1 MKSTKEERN
10 LTRKTNL
17 ECTCSN
23 CSNCLSKS
31 DFLWSLHTG
40 TGRRIL
46 SMEGLSVVCW
56 HFHLI
61 LFQYL
66 KKSVP
71 FNHFSPFTLIVSC
84 FSWSRQELCS
94 REIST
99 GEKGDLPNDG
109 NLQEWG
115 SCRCLS
121 EPVGVCISSP
131 KPHENVPPQWDQK
144 YSGRKFLMHVARILT
159 PTMLSSEMNSN
170 LLQKINLVLPWNQ
183 TSHCLMTLSDKT

>member
-71 FNHFSPFTLIVSC
+71 FNHFPLSLSLFLASRGAGKSC
-84 FSWSRQELCS
+84 AAEKSAQVKKETYQTMEICKNGALVDACRSLWVCAFQVPSLMRMFLPSGIRNTQEENFSCM
-94 REIST
+94 
-99 GEKGDLPNDG
+99 LP
-109 NLQEWG
+109 E
-115 SCRCLS
+115 
-121 EPVGVCISSP
+121 
-131 KPHENVPPQWDQK
+131 
-144 YSGRKFLMHVARILT
+144 Y
-159 PTMLSSEMNSN
+159 
-170 LLQKINLVLPWNQ
+170 
-183 TSHCLMTLSDKT
+183 

>member
-66 KKSVP
+66 KKSMP

-99 GEKGDLPNDG
+99 GEKGDYQTMEICKNGALVDACRSLWVCAFQVPSLMRMFLPSGIRNT
-109 NLQEWG
+109 QEENF
-115 SCRCLS
+115 SC
-121 EPVGVCISSP
+121 
-131 KPHENVPPQWDQK
+131 
-144 YSGRKFLMHVARILT
+144 
-159 PTMLSSEMNSN
+159 MLPEY
-170 LLQKINLVLPWNQ
+170 
-183 TSHCLMTLSDKT
+183 